1 VTIAAWTRLRRRFD
15 GLSLPVQIAIAGG
28 AVSALAGAA
37 AWRWLDSDRP
47 WAPLA
52 VAASALAATAGSARL
67 ARRSARALRE
77 VAGAARVLT
86 RDDAPDDRE
95 IPLEEASAE
104 LQLATANL
112 RRMVEAARRRQRAL
126 EARNLALSRQ
136 LEHRTHELTT
146 LQDLSIGL
154 ATKSDLR
161 ELVDEALGAL
171 EQTMDYTSASLW
183 ARQGGSTE
191 RGQVVLLGY
200 RVGQGSDDP
209 GTEDMTGMRLSRANL
224 QRYEQVERER
234 KPLVENQA
242 RQSLLSWL
250 WSRVTDDARSSKL
263 YRASRAWMAVPLNT
277 RERVVGVMRVDHHE
291 PGYFDAQRV
300 RLLSAVSSQAALAM
314 HHAQLLAQ
322 ERDVAVMAERNRIAR
337 DLHDAVMQTLFAA
350 NVMAGTLARAAERDP
365 PPAAAAIREQASSLE
380 KLNSAALAEMR
391 LLMFELRPDALRRT
405 PFAELL
411 GHAAEALRCRG
422 TFVVDSSLA
431 REDMLSAETRIQL
444 YRIAQEALSNVARHS
459 GASRVEV
466 QWQVQGPQEATL
478 RIADNGRGF
487 DAALPVPG
495 HFGLENMRTRA
506 QEIGAAFGLASAPGE
521 GTELRVELKPA
532 KHDDD

>member
-1 VTIAAWTRLRRRFD
+1 MSAWARLRRRFD
-15 GLSLPVQIAIAGG
+15 SLSLPVQVALAGG
-28 AVSALAGAA
+28 TVAALAGAA
-37 AWRWLDSDRP
+37 AWRWLAVGGP
-47 WAPLA
+47 
-52 VAASALAATAGSARL
+52 VAASALLATAGCAWL
-67 ARRSARALRE
+67 AQRNARALHE

-86 RDDAPDDRE
+86 REDAPEDRE

-104 LQLATANL
+104 LQLATTQL

-161 ELVDEALGAL
+161 ELVEQALGAL
-171 EQTMDYTSASLW
+171 EQTMEYTSASMW

-200 RVGQGSDDP
+200 RSGQGMDAPVADDL
-209 GTEDMTGMRLSRANL
+209 TGMRLSRANL

-234 KPLVENQA
+234 KPLVENEA

-250 WSRVTDDARSSKL
+250 WSRVTDDARSSRL
-263 YRASRAWMAVPLNT
+263 YRASRSWMAVPLSA
-277 RERVVGVMRVDHHE
+277 REHVLGVMRVDHHE
-291 PGYFDAQRV
+291 PGYFDAERV
-300 RLLSAVSSQAALAM
+300 RLLSAVSSQTALAM

-350 NVMAGTLARAAERDP
+350 NVMAGTLGRAVERNPAPDAATVQEQARA
-365 PPAAAAIREQASSLE
+365 LE

-391 LLMFELRPDALRRT
+391 LVMFELRPDALQRT
-405 PFAELL
+405 PLAELL
-411 GHAAEALRCRG
+411 GHAVEALRCRG
-422 TFVVDSSLA
+422 SFDVDTSLS
-431 REDMLSAETRIQL
+431 REDALGAEVRIQL

-466 QWQVQGPQEATL
+466 QWHVHGPQDATL
-478 RIADNGRGF
+478 RIADDGRGF

-506 QEIGAAFGLASAPGE
+506 QEIGAGFSLASTPGE
-521 GTELRVELKPA
+521 GTELRIELKPA
-532 KHDDD
+532 NHAAD